1 MSVLWSCS
9 RPHGGSSSPQPAA
22 RQLQVAG
29 AACLSQGP
37 SCSAQIS
44 LVAIC
49 CPHAAV
55 SGHFRRGPQLSAS
68 RGRWEGA
75 GLRVVSGAGLCRGP
89 WTKGR
94 LLRRGPGLQGLFLL
108 GEGGGQ
114 EIEDAS
120 GVGHGQRRAR
130 GQSKGQLSLEKNSRS
145 YQNGGIWLHEQ
156 RRCVWP
162 CPRAERAPA
171 TGARE

>member
-1 MSVLWSCS
+1 MVLLSTT
-9 RPHGGSSSPQPAA
+9 RGQQQPAA
-22 RQLQVAG
+22 CQLQVAR

-37 SCSAQIS
+37 SCGAQIS

-75 GLRVVSGAGLCRGP
+75 GLREVSGAGLCRGP

-108 GEGGGQ
+108 GEGGDRKSRMLPGLDMAKG
-114 EIEDAS
+114 EPEVRVRVSCPWRKIAAPIRTETF
-120 GVGHGQRRAR
+120 GFT
-130 GQSKGQLSLEKNSRS
+130 SKGGVCGLALGQKGHR
-145 YQNGGIWLHEQ
+145 Q
-156 RRCVWP
+156 REP
-162 CPRAERAPA
+162 E
-171 TGARE
+171 